1 MLYFCRKHH
10 EKKFSNA
17 KETPCKVD
25 LVGRSLEPVTCITE
39 DNIAE
44 ILCLLYRVVH
54 AVQKKVSHRT

>member
-1 MLYFCRKHH
+1 MRNNFP
-10 EKKFSNA
+10 SA

-44 ILCLLYRVVH
+44 ILCFLYRVVH
-54 AVQKKVSHRT
+54 AVKKVSHRA